1 MSFDPAASDNH
12 VAAVVRDLRE
22 KKERAVR
29 HAGSAA
35 GQQRLTIRQTALQQ
49 IARIPSAGRRGISS
63 PEVSTSRSAPRP
75 ARYFSGVTT
84 PPRATRPPGVMRV
97 ERNSSTSTGTALSAA
112 HVAESS
118 VLEDLSCTVRQSHA
132 VV

>member
-1 MSFDPAASDNH
+1 M
-12 VAAVVRDLRE
+12 AAVVRDIRE

-29 HAGSAA
+29 HASSAA

-49 IARIPSAGRRGISS
+49 IARIPSASRRGISS

-118 VLEDLSCTVRQSHA
+118 VPEDLSCTVRQSHA